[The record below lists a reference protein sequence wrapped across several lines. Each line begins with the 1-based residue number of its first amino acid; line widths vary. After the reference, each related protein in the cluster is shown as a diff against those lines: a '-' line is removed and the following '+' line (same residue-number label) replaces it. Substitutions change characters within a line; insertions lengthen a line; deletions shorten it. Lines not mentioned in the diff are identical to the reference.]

1 MNEPEKQIDDES
13 EGWLKRIKRLFAQI
27 PFNQIKRISY
37 TLAAWCKTWWRSILT
52 YTIRISV
59 LDFSQVF
66 HYL

>member
-37 TLAAWCKTWWRSILT
+37 TLAACAKHGGEAS
-52 YTIRISV
+52 
-59 LDFSQVF
+59 
-66 HYL
+66 